1 MQQDIFSFILVA
13 LVALM
18 FVVGMLGC
26 AAKTPTMPRIE
37 FSCISYAVGDRLMS
51 DCADP
56 KTWAE
61 WMAKQAGGI

>member
-1 MQQDIFSFILVA
+1 MQQIKLA
-13 LVALM
+13 AMLTALM
-18 FVVGMLGC
+18 MLIGC
-26 AAKTPTMPRIE
+26 AAQTPTMPRIE
-37 FSCISYAVGDRLMS
+37 FSCISYAAGDGLMS